1 MTDTASNPKTRRSLA
16 SLLGELPSQI
26 GDLVRAELAGFK
38 AELTEKIKGVG
49 IGAGLLAGAAL
60 FLFFAG
66 CVFIATAIIALALVL
81 PLWLSALI
89 IAVVLLIIAVALALI
104 GLKKVKKATATDPN
118 GVRAS
123 IRDDIDALKGVGE
136 YEH

>member
-1 MTDTASNPKTRRSLA
+1 MTDSASNPKTRRSLA
-16 SLLGELPSQI
+16 SLLGELPSQV
-26 GDLVRAELAGFK
+26 GDLVRAELASFK
-38 AELTEKIKGVG
+38 AELTEKLKGIG
-49 IGAGLLAGAAL
+49 IGAALFAGAAL

-89 IAVVLLIIAVALALI
+89 IAVVLLIIAVVLALI
-104 GLKKVKKATATDPN
+104 GLGKVKKATATDPN

-123 IRDDIDALKGVGE
+123 IREDIDALKGVGE